1 MPYLLRDDSYDEG
14 DGVRSDLESLVND
27 VDQVVIQAT
36 GHTYNPQV
44 RILYVVNGAS
54 DFSFL
59 NFDHI
64 NIRKKK
70 RNRI

>member
-1 MPYLLRDDSYDEG
+1 M
-14 DGVRSDLESLVND
+14 RSDLESLVND
-27 VDQVVIQAT
+27 VDQVVVQAA
-36 GHTYNPQV
+36 GHNYNPQV
-44 RILYVVNGAS
+44 RTLYVVNDAI
-54 DFSFL
+54 DFLFL